1 MKSLRV
7 LVAEDEAPA
16 RRKLVRM
23 LAALGGVDLVG
34 EAPDGFAALHALASL
49 RPDLALLDIDMP
61 GLNGLEVARATPKPT
76 QIVFVT
82 AHAEHALQ
90 AFELHACDYLLKP
103 YDQARLNDVIAHA
116 RERVAATPQRLEVDL
131 GNRRVFIPLDALD
144 WAQAARNYVE
154 IHTEGK
160 TLLTRTTLDAFAAR
174 LSAETFFRINRS
186 VLVRQSAIA
195 ETRTRGH
202 GEACI
207 RLVDGSEHVWTR
219 RYRPRSSQ
227 A

>member
-1 MKSLRV
+1 MKPLRV
-7 LVAEDEAPA
+7 LVADDEAPA

-23 LAALGGVDLVG
+23 LAALEGIDLVG
-34 EAPDGFAALHALASL
+34 EAPDGAAARQALASL
-49 RPDLALLDIDMP
+49 QPDVALLDIDMP
-61 GLNGLEVARATPKPT
+61 GLNGLEVARATPPPT

-82 AHAEHALQ
+82 AHAQHALQ

-103 YDQARLNDVIAHA
+103 YDQARLQDVIAHA
-116 RERVAATPQRLEVDL
+116 RERVAATPQRLDIDS
-131 GNRRVFIPLDALD
+131 GNRRVFIALDALD

-160 TLLTRTTLDAFAAR
+160 TLLTRSTLDAFAAR
-174 LSAETFFRINRS
+174 LSPGSFIRINRS

-195 ETRTRGH
+195 ETRTAGH
-202 GEACI
+202 GEC
-207 RLVDGSEHVWTR
+207 RVKLLDGSEHVWTR
-219 RYRPRSSQ
+219 RYRPRSSP